1 MRDQLIKIIQEA
13 VKGIQGSSSEARL
26 LNIPVILSVPKNE
39 GYGDYAT
46 NLAMLLA
53 KELKQSPMKIAES
66 LAGRIPAKPE
76 WLEKIEVVKP
86 GFINF
91 FLKDQ
96 AIQAVLPSHYRTEGG
111 LRSKPMGRGAKGPN

>member
-13 VKGIQGSSSEARL
+13 VKGIQGSPPEARL

-66 LAGRIPAKPE
+66 LAGRIT
-76 WLEKIEVVKP
+76 
-86 GFINF
+86 G
-91 FLKDQ
+91 
-96 AIQAVLPSHYRTEGG
+96 RTRMAGKNRGG
-111 LRSKPMGRGAKGPN
+111 